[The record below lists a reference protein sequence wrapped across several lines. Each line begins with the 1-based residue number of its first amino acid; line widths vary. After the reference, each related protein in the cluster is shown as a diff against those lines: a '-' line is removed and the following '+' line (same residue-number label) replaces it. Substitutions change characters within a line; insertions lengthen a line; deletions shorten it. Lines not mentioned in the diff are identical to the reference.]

1 MPFNVIWIVEVFVA
15 FVIALAL
22 HESAHAAMAAALGDS
37 TPLSSGR
44 FSLAPRRHMSAIG
57 TIVAIVFAMRPL
69 LALPTGL
76 GWGKPVDVDARRLR
90 VGPNFGLILVA
101 LAGPLVNALLGF
113 AVLFGLR
120 LLPGANALQ
129 VSFSRCTSPDLLGIG
144 LAVAGQP
151 LQTCLSGAQ
160 NIAVLRV
167 EQFLFAFAVSSIAL
181 AILNIIPLHPLD
193 GYKIL
198 FALLPN
204 RQAVRYR
211 DFEPYMEFTLL
222 VIFFVLPVIL
232 NFVGIS
238 LNLGNLLVISPAYA
252 LARSVIGNLVG
263 VFLLL

>member
-1 MPFNVIWIVEVFVA
+1 MPFNVIWIVEVFIA

-22 HESAHAAMAAALGDS
+22 HESAHAATAAALGDS

-69 LALPTGL
+69 LAFPTGL

-120 LLPGANALQ
+120 LLPGSSALQ
-129 VSFSRCTSPDLLGIG
+129 VSFERCFGSESG
-144 LAVAGQP
+144 LALGGQP

-222 VIFFVLPVIL
+222 VIFF
-232 NFVGIS
+232 
-238 LNLGNLLVISPAYA
+238 
-252 LARSVIGNLVG
+252 
-263 VFLLL
+263 

>member
-1 MPFNVIWIVEVFVA
+1 MPFNVIWIVEVFIA

-22 HESAHAAMAAALGDS
+22 HESAHAAAAAALGDG
-37 TPLSSGR
+37 TPLSNGR

-57 TIVAIVFAMRPL
+57 TIVAIVFAMGTV
-69 LALPTGL
+69 PTGL

-129 VSFSRCTSPDLLGIG
+129 VSFDRCSGSESGSALGFA
-144 LAVAGQP
+144 LAGQP

-181 AILNIIPLHPLD
+181 ALLNIIPLHPLD

-222 VIFFVLPVIL
+222 VIFFVLPVL
-232 NFVGIS
+232 LRFVGIP
-238 LNLGNLLVISPAYA
+238 LNLGNLLVLAPAYN
-252 LARSVIGNLVG
+252 LAGAVVGNLVTI
-263 VFLLL
+263 FLLL

>member
-1 MPFNVIWIVEVFVA
+1 MPFNVIWIVEVFIA
-15 FVIALAL
+15 FVIALGL
-22 HESAHAAMAAALGDS
+22 HESAHAATAAALGDG
-37 TPLSSGR
+37 TPLSNGR
-44 FSLAPRRHMSAIG
+44 LSLAPRRHMSAIG
-57 TIVAIVFAMRPL
+57 TIVAIVFAMKPFFL
-69 LALPTGL
+69 FPTGL

-90 VGPNFGLILVA
+90 VGPNLGLILVA

-120 LLPGANALQ
+120 LLPGYNALLL
-129 VSFSRCTSPDLLGIG
+129 SFDRCAGFDVAAGG

-204 RQAVRYR
+204 RPAVRYR

-222 VIFFVLPVIL
+222 VIFFVLPVVL
-232 NFVGIS
+232 GFVGIP
-238 LNLGNLLVISPAYA
+238 LNLGNLLVIAPAYN
-252 LARSVIGNLVG
+252 LAGAVVGNLVT

>member
-22 HESAHAAMAAALGDS
+22 HESAHAALAAALGDS
-37 TPLSSGR
+37 TPLSNGR

-57 TIVAIVFAMRPL
+57 TIVAIVFAMKPL
-69 LALPTGL
+69 FLFPTGL
-76 GWGKPVDVDARRLR
+76 GWGKPVDVDARRLP

-120 LLPGANALQ
+120 LLPGSNALQ
-129 VSFSRCTSPDLLGIG
+129 VSSVRCISPELLSSGI
-144 LAVAGQP
+144 AVGGQP

-160 NIAVLRV
+160 NIAVLRI

-204 RQAVRYR
+204 RPAVRYR

-222 VIFFVLPVIL
+222 VIFFVLPVVL
-232 NFVGIS
+232 GFVGIP
-238 LNLGNLLVISPAYA
+238 LNLGNLLVIAPAYN
-252 LARSVIGNLVG
+252 LAGAVVGNLVT

>member
-1 MPFNVIWIVEVFVA
+1 MVFNVIWIVEA
-15 FVIALAL
+15 FIGFMIALAL
-22 HESAHAAMAAALGDS
+22 HESAHAAMAAALGDG
-37 TPLSSGR
+37 TPLSNGR
-44 FSLAPRRHMSAIG
+44 LSLAPRRHMSAIG
-57 TIVAIVFAMRPL
+57 TIVAVVFAMQPVL
-69 LALPTGL
+69 LAPTGL
-76 GWGKPVDVDARRLR
+76 GWGKPVEVDARRLR

-129 VSFSRCTSPDLLGIG
+129 VSFERCTGLDLAVGG
-144 LAVAGQP
+144 LAVGGQP
-151 LQTCLSGAQ
+151 LQTWLSGAQ

-167 EQFLFAFAVSSIAL
+167 EQVLVAFAVSSIGL
-181 AILNIIPLHPLD
+181 AILNLIPLHPLD

-204 RQAVRYR
+204 RQAIRYR

-232 NFVGIS
+232 GFVGIP
-238 LNLGNLLVISPAYA
+238 LNLGNLLVLKPAYS
-252 LARSVIGNLVG
+252 LAQSVAGSLVPL
-263 VFLLL
+263 FLLL

>member
-1 MPFNVIWIVEVFVA
+1 MPFNVIWIVEVFIA
-15 FVIALAL
+15 FVLALAL
-22 HESAHAAMAAALGDS
+22 HESAHAATAAALGDS
-37 TPLSSGR
+37 TPLSNGR

-57 TIVAIVFAMRPL
+57 TIVAIVFAMKPFVL
-69 LALPTGL
+69 FPTGL

-120 LLPGANALQ
+120 LLPGYNALQ
-129 VSFSRCTSPDLLGIG
+129 VSFDRCSG
-144 LAVAGQP
+144 LVGGGQL
-151 LQTCLSGAQ
+151 LQTCVSAAQ

-204 RQAVRYR
+204 RQAIRYR

-222 VIFFVLPVIL
+222 VLFFVLPIIL
-232 NFVGIS
+232 GFVGIP
-238 LNLGNLLVISPAYA
+238 LNLGNLLVISPAYN
-252 LARSVIGNLVG
+252 LAGSVVGNLVPI
-263 VFLLL
+263 FLLL